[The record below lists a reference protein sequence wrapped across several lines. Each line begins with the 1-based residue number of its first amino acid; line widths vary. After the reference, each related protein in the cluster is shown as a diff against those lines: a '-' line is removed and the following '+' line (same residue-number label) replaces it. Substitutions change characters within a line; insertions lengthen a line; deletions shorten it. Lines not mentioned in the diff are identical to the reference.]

1 MTALEFLSVGEVAE
15 NFGWTPRFVER
26 LAVLGSIP
34 AQEVNG
40 QWHFRREQLVE
51 WLDRKIQ
58 TLDTSRIADLET
70 TLEAELQAASRNI
83 HVAERLQG
91 SLVSLDSGASA
102 KPAVLKELVT
112 LAERTGLVTDGPALL
127 SSLAEREA
135 ILSTGL
141 PGGFAICHPR
151 HLLPQAMRRT
161 VITAM
166 RTQRPIDFGA
176 DGGEKTQL
184 FFLVAAI
191 DDRAHLYALA
201 RLIRVVRGNT
211 LEALFEV
218 RSPEAFIEVIRE
230 REQRIDSGISD
241 GH

>member
-1 MTALEFLSVGEVAE
+1 MTAHETLSVGEVAAS
-15 NFGWTPRFVER
+15 FGWTPRFVER
-26 LAVLGSIP
+26 LAVLGAIP

-58 TLDTSRIADLET
+58 TLDATRIADLES
-70 TLEAELQAASRNI
+70 TLEAELQAASRSI
-83 HVAERLQG
+83 HLAQRLQPP
-91 SLVSLDSGASA
+91 LVSLDSAASS

-127 SSLAEREA
+127 ASLAEREA
-135 ILSTGL
+135 ILTTAL

-151 HLLPQAMRRT
+151 HPLPQALRRT
-161 VITAM
+161 VIGAL
-166 RTQRPIDFGA
+166 RTSRPIDFGA
-176 DGGEKTQL
+176 DEGEKTQL

-211 LEALFEV
+211 LEGLFEAAT
-218 RSPEAFIEVIRE
+218 PEDFIELIRR
-230 REQRIDSGISD
+230 REASIDGGLRETD
-241 GH
+241 